1 MANKV
6 LNFNQIQ
13 APTLELT
20 MMDEAQTVI
29 KVTTPTIGLL
39 NELEAVQPEFE
50 KVARSGNKEAVTAI
64 YDLAAKLMNCN
75 RSFITVTGEELREK
89 YKIGL
94 DFLQVFFSVYMDF
107 VTEIYNTKN

>member
-20 MMDEAQTVI
+20 MMDEDQTVI

-39 NELEAVQPEFE
+39 QELEAVLPEFE
-50 KVARSGNKEAVTAI
+50 KVARTGNKEAIQAI
-64 YDLAAKLMNCN
+64 YDLAAKLINCN
-75 RSFITVTGEELREK
+75 RSFITVTGEELMTM
-89 YKIGL
+89 YNMGL

-107 VTEIYNTKN
+107 VNEIYNTKN